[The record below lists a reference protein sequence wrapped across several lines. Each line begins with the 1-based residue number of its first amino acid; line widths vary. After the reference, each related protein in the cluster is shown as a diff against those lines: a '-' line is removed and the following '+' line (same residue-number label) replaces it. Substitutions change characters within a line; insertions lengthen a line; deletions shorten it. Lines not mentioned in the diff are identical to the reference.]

1 MMNIKVGVIFLSAV
15 SCSTSAIVL
24 KDCHYPIYL
33 EKGWLNE
40 KIKLKRSY
48 C

>member
-1 MMNIKVGVIFLSAV
+1 MNAKVGVIFLSAV
-15 SCSTSAIVL
+15 SHSTSAIVL